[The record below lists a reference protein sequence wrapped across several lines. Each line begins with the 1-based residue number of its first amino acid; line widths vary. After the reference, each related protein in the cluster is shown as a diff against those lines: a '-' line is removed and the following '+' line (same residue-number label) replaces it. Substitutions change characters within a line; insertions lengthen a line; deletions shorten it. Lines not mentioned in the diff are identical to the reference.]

1 MKNRKNRVDAPREA
15 PVRQRQAAPS
25 SAFAVSKHAGL
36 RILIASH
43 GHPALSNG
51 GAEIAAYQLFRG
63 LKERGDCKTWFL
75 GCDRGPNADRADVVF
90 SQPFADDEYIYG
102 CCGFDWFKFANL
114 DVRFRRAF
122 ERLSLELKPNIVH
135 FHHYVN
141 FGVEAI
147 QHVKRALPL
156 SKIVV
161 TLHEY
166 LAICHHFG
174 QMITKGHRNLC
185 YQSSPARCQKCFPE
199 FGKSD
204 FFLRKRYI
212 ERFFDLVDMFI
223 SPSNFLAARYIDWGI
238 PAEKMVVLENLM
250 PQRLRVSP
258 IQMKQRGRVRIG
270 FFGQISALKG
280 ADVMFDAAAS
290 LAADKVS
297 GIGIE
302 IFGDYRGQPPEFQA
316 AFLERLATAGANM
329 RFHGPY
335 DQQHVDR
342 LMQSVD
348 GVLVPSI
355 WWENS
360 PVVIQEA
367 LRNRRPVICS
377 DIGGMAEKVRDGIDG
392 FHFPVGNVM
401 ALTDLLRR
409 FADDP
414 SLLTNLALSMT
425 GEPAIISSLD
435 DFVSLYRAISSGE
448 LSLIRGDFQE
458 D

>member
-1 MKNRKNRVDAPREA
+1 
-15 PVRQRQAAPS
+15 
-25 SAFAVSKHAGL
+25 
-36 RILIASH
+36 
-43 GHPALSNG
+43 
-51 GAEIAAYQLFRG
+51 
-63 LKERGDCKTWFL
+63 
-75 GCDRGPNADRADVVF
+75 
-90 SQPFADDEYIYG
+90 
-102 CCGFDWFKFANL
+102 
-114 DVRFRRAF
+114 
-122 ERLSLELKPNIVH
+122 
-135 FHHYVN
+135 
-141 FGVEAI
+141 
-147 QHVKRALPL
+147 
-156 SKIVV
+156 
-161 TLHEY
+161 
-166 LAICHHFG
+166 
-174 QMITKGHRNLC
+174 
-185 YQSSPARCQKCFPE
+185 
-199 FGKSD
+199 
-204 FFLRKRYI
+204 
-212 ERFFDLVDMFI
+212 
-223 SPSNFLAARYIDWGI
+223 
-238 PAEKMVVLENLM
+238 
-250 PQRLRVSP
+250 
-258 IQMKQRGRVRIG
+258 MKQRGRVRIG

-448 LSLIRGDFQE
+448 LSLVRGDFQE